1 MAKKVQFNE
10 FVSWNTK
17 YIVELMKNLVTFI
30 LLFWKKNI
38 LNMILGIHL
47 TKMKCLKSI
56 SCVNLFNIEMYLIV
70 KLTLTEAISHIL
82 RTTVTD
88 IRMRFF
94 ETLKNWKTTS
104 ASEACEYKKVNHSKT
119 LRIFST
125 IMLSI
130 LLIRHLHNFL

>member
-1 MAKKVQFNE
+1 MVAKKVQFNE

-30 LLFWKKNI
+30 LLFWKNNI

-94 ETLKNWKTTS
+94 KHWKIENLHLKL
-104 ASEACEYKKVNHSKT
+104 VNIKNVKQFKIKQCGFICNSK
-119 LRIFST
+119 RVVGGC
-125 IMLSI
+125 
-130 LLIRHLHNFL
+130 